1 MSLLAEIQQECTRRD
16 TDVSR
21 LLRLCL
27 QLAARL
33 KHEPLKAWVLHE
45 LNGYQEGDDLPRY
58 RVYPTRSRGFFAE
71 RYIGEF
77 TLDIPMSV
85 VKEPIR
91 SRYSEARLNQPIR
104 QYEELLEGD
113 STDSF
118 QLPWPPELALHYGPK
133 VSQIQ
138 CLRIWQEL
146 PRAALAGLI
155 DTVKTRVLSMVLEIE
170 AEYPSAGEI
179 EGATPIPEG
188 KVSQIFNTNIYGGQ
202 VGNLA
207 AGSPG
212 AVQSVRDQVV
222 QGDLESLKT
231 YLGSIGVEPADVA
244 ELVDALDADRKSGQK
259 GLGSGVAGWIGKLGQ
274 KAKNFGGEAT
284 VQVAAGLAT
293 QAILAFLGIGG

>member
-1 MSLLAEIQQECTRRD
+1 MSLLAEIQQECVRRD
-16 TDVSR
+16 ADVSR

-45 LNGYQEGDDLPRY
+45 LNGYQDRADLPDY
-58 RVYPTRSRGFFAE
+58 RVYATRSRGFFAD
-71 RYIGEF
+71 RYVGQF
-77 TLDIPMSV
+77 TLDIPMGV
-85 VKEPIR
+85 VDEPAR
-91 SRYSEARLNQPIR
+91 SRFSEARLDQPIR
-104 QYEELLEGD
+104 QYEELLAGG
-113 STDSF
+113 STDNF
-118 QLPWPPELALHYGPK
+118 HLPWPQELALHYGPK

-138 CLRIWQEL
+138 CMRIWQEL

-179 EGATPIPEG
+179 EGATPISEG

-222 QGDLESLKT
+222 QGDLESLKN
-231 YLGSIGVEPADVA
+231 YLGSIGVERTDVA
-244 ELVDALDADRKSGQK
+244 ELVDALDADRASGQS
-259 GLGSGVAGWIGKLGQ
+259 GMGSGVAGWLGKLGQ
-274 KAKNFGGEAT
+274 KAKKAGSDASVQIAT
-284 VQVAAGLAT
+284 GLAT
-293 QAILAFLGIGG
+293 QAILTFLGIGG